1 MSANNDGKTADGK
14 AEFIKPAPL
23 ADKVPPMGG
32 PNPAEA
38 LRRAEQAIRSVAA
51 EFDDILAEE
60 LAVLDELMVGYHADP
75 SEENLNKLFRR
86 VHNLRG
92 QGTTMGFPL
101 VTRIGNSFCGYV
113 IERDEKKAI
122 KPALI
127 DQHLKA
133 LHIVLKE
140 KRTNSGDQLAEQVA
154 AALEEAVAKEK
165 G

>member
-1 MSANNDGKTADGK
+1 MSEEEKPSGAKV
-14 AEFIKPAPL
+14 EIIKPTPL

-32 PNPAEA
+32 LKPAEA
-38 LRRAEQAIRSVAA
+38 LRRAEEAIKNVAA

-60 LAVLDELMVGYHADP
+60 LEILDKLMVVYQAEP
-75 SEENLNKLFRR
+75 NEENLDKLFRR
-86 VHNLRG
+86 IHNLRG

-101 VTRIGNSFCGYV
+101 VTRIGTSFCGYI
-113 IERDEKKAI
+113 IERDESKPI

-140 KRTNSGDQLAEQVA
+140 KRANSDDTVAKEVA
-154 AALEEAVAKEK
+154 AALEVAVSREK
-165 G
+165 A